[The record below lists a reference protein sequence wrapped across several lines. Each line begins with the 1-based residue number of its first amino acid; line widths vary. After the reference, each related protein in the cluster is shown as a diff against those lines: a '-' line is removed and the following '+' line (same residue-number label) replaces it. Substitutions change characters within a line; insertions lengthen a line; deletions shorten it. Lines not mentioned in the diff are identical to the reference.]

1 MMFLLRLTSLLIFL
15 LLLPGGAESQEAAP
29 AKFWQDILPGFQF
42 ALYEI
47 PTNQSVLKSEVF
59 LLKFSMTDFTLLAAT
74 AQEVSSKRT
83 TVDVLAK
90 KLRGVAAINTNFFD
104 PNDNPLGLV
113 VRNGVTTNRLQN
125 GGNLLTGVF
134 YLTHEGNAAIVH
146 RDALP
151 EKKPKVAFQAGPR
164 LLANKSRLPLKEPD
178 NPTRRSGVA
187 TTANG
192 EVILFATR
200 LRYPGASF
208 AQLQDMLVD
217 PRINAIDALNFDGG
231 GSSQLYIKAQP
242 PHFGEDVFISGGDI
256 VPVALIVKKK

>member
-1 MMFLLRLTSLLIFL
+1 MFFMRFIFLLTLL
-15 LLLPGGAESQEAAP
+15 LLLPETVTAQEVAP

-59 LLKFSMTDFTLLAAT
+59 LLKFSMNDFTVLAAT

-83 TVDVLAK
+83 TVDILAK
-90 KLRGVAAINTNFFD
+90 KFRGVAAINTNFFD

-113 VRNGVTTNRLQN
+113 VKNGITTNRLQN

-134 YLTHEGNAAIVH
+134 YLTHDGKASIVH
-146 RDALP
+146 RDSLP
-151 EKKPKVAFQAGPR
+151 EKKPKVAFQSGPR
-164 LLANKSRLPLKEPD
+164 LLSNRVRLPLKEPD
-178 NPTRRSGVA
+178 SPTRRSGVA

-208 AQLQDMLVD
+208 AQLQDMLLD

-256 VPVALIVKKK
+256 VPVAMIVKKK

>member
-1 MMFLLRLTSLLIFL
+1 MMFPLRLTFLFVL
-15 LLLPGGAESQEAAP
+15 LLLPRGANAQEAAT
-29 AKFWQDILPGFQF
+29 AKFWQEILPGFEF

-59 LLKFSMTDFTLLAAT
+59 LLKFSLKDFTVLAAT
-74 AQEVSSKRT
+74 AQDVSSKRT
-83 TVDVLAK
+83 TVDILAK
-90 KLRGVAAINTNFFD
+90 KFRGVAAINANFFD

-113 VRNGVTTNRLQN
+113 VKNGLTTNRLQN

-134 YLTHEGNAAIVH
+134 YLTHDNKASIVH
-146 RDALP
+146 RDSLP
-151 EKKPKVAFQAGPR
+151 EKKPKVAFQSGPR
-164 LLANKSRLPLKEPD
+164 LLASSNRLPLKEPD

-192 EVILFATR
+192 EIILFATR

-208 AQLQDMLVD
+208 AQLQDMLLD
-217 PRINAIDALNFDGG
+217 PRINAVDALNFDGG